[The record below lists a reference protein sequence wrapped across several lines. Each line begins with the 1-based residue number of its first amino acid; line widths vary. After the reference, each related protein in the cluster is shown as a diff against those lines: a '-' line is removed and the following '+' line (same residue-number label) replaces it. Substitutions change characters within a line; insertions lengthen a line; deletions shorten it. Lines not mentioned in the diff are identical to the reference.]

1 MDSKTNKVFKDR
13 SNILSIL
20 ELCPPKENL
29 MYSSK
34 EKGEGRRKIEG
45 GLGFLFLLYLLS
57 VLKYEE
63 KEHHLRWEGV
73 ASSMLAGA
81 VQ

>member
-1 MDSKTNKVFKDR
+1 MDSKRDKVFKDR
-13 SNILSIL
+13 SNILSML
-20 ELCPPKENL
+20 ELCPPKDNL

-34 EKGEGRRKIEG
+34 EKGKEGGKIEG

-63 KEHHLRWEGV
+63 RRHHLR
-73 ASSMLAGA
+73 
-81 VQ
+81 